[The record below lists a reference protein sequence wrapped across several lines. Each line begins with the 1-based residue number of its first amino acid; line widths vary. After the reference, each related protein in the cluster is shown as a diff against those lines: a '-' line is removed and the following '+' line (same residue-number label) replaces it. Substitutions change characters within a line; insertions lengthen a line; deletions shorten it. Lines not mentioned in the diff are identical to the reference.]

1 MRTRFSQYLVMVVH
15 DPASFWQE
23 NMIAIIILPQFLARI
38 YGRGGNKSSNV
49 RGFIILP
56 SGEGLTSP
64 SIKMKVLTFLVK
76 STMKLSRMSIFLEYE
91 KKLEVKSCS
100 GSCSHS

>member
-1 MRTRFSQYLVMVVH
+1 MIFQKIMRTRFSQYLVMVVH

-49 RGFIILP
+49 RRFIILP

-76 STMKLSRMSIFLEYE
+76 KYNEAF
-91 KKLEVKSCS
+91 
-100 GSCSHS
+100 